1 MIEEIYTFNLGN
13 LDCSMLGLTYDLEK
27 GISADNG
34 ETWFKQCPDCDLS
47 DLEWDVK
54 LWLKPFQYDNLNAAL
69 IRVLDS
75 NHIYTGPIELMTQPA
90 LVEYVENKLKTMNAQ
105 DVSLSWDEALI
116 GILDRD
122 PKADVEWLKKSIDRW
137 WELNT

>member
-1 MIEEIYTFNLGN
+1 MNQEVYTFNLGN
-13 LDCSMLGLTYDLEK
+13 LDCAMLGLTYDLEK

-34 ETWFKQCPDCDLS
+34 KTWFKQCPDCDLA

-90 LVEYVENKLKTMNAQ
+90 LVEYTENKLTLLGANYP
-105 DVSLSWDEALI
+105 SHSWETSMQE
-116 GILDRD
+116 ILEKD
-122 PKADVEWLKKSIDRW
+122 PRADVEWLQMAIDRW